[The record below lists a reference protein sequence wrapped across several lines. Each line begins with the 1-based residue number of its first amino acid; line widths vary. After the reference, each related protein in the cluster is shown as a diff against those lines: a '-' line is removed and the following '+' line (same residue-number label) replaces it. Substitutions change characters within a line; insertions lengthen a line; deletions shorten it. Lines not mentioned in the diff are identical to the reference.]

1 MGGMR
6 LDGVRVLDLSQLLPG
21 PYATQLLADAGADVI
36 KIETAGAGDGARYSP
51 PQTEDG
57 VGALFDA
64 VNRGKRSVALDL
76 KSDEGHE
83 AFMRL
88 AETAD
93 VVFEQFRPG
102 VVDRLGVDYESVQ
115 EHNPEIVY
123 CSLTGFGQAGPHENR
138 VGHDLNYIGM
148 AGLLDMTREDPEMAP
163 QIPGYPV
170 ADMAG
175 GLLSAFG
182 IVGALASR
190 ELGNTGGEYVDVAMT
205 DVILSFS
212 QAVANEGLT
221 GGDPRP
227 GATTL
232 SGQLPWYDVYETA
245 DGEYVTIAALEPK
258 FWETFCEAVGR
269 EDLVDSHMTDDPA
282 ELAAVREEL
291 EAIFAEKTR
300 EEWEDHLGDVEAMV
314 APVRTPAEA
323 YESDHAAA
331 RDLIDEST
339 HTPRVGFPVHSSEPS
354 DGAHDGPPGHGADT
368 RDLLGEV
375 GYDAEDLDRLA
386 DEGVLGE

>member
-1 MGGMR
+1 MR

-36 KIETAGAGDGARYSP
+36 KVETADVGDGARYSP

-76 KSDEGHE
+76 KDEAGHE

-102 VVDRLGVDYESVQ
+102 VVDRLGVDYESVRDR
-115 EHNPEIVY
+115 NPDIVY
-123 CSLTGFGQAGPHENR
+123 CSLTGFGQAGPHEDR

-212 QAVANEGLT
+212 QAVAYEGLT

-245 DGEYVTIAALEPK
+245 DGEYLTIAALEPK
-258 FWETFCEAVGR
+258 FWRTFCEAVGR
-269 EDLVDSHMTDDPA
+269 EDLVDSHNTDDPA

-291 EAIFAEKTR
+291 EAIFAGKTR
-300 EEWEDHLGDVEAMV
+300 AEWEAELGDVEAMV

-323 YESDHAAA
+323 YDSDHAEA
-331 RDLIDEST
+331 RDLVDEST
-339 HTPRVGFPVHSSEPS
+339 HTPRVGFPVHSSEPAE
-354 DGAHDGPPGHGADT
+354 GARTGPPGHGADT
-368 RDLLGEV
+368 RDLLAEA
-375 GYDAEDLDRLA
+375 GYDEDELDRLA
-386 DEGVLGE
+386 EEDVLGE